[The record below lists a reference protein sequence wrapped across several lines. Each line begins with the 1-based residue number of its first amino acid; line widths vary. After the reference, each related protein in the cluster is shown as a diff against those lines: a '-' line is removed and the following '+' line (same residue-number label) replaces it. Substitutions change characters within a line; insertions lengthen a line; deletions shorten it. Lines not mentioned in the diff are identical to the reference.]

1 MSIGDHGRG
10 IEDPDLDLTEP
21 DLVRGSRR
29 YGVGAP
35 LGVGG
40 ERRAL
45 DRTSDRVDVEPSGQ
59 GGRDRYRRGE
69 EALVEGREGRLEA
82 HFERDVSAI
91 VQYRC
96 R

>member
-10 IEDPDLDLTEP
+10 IEDPDLDLPEP
-21 DLVRGSRR
+21 DLVRGGRR
-29 YGVGAP
+29 YGVGAA
-35 LGVGG
+35 LGVGV

-45 DRTSDRVDVEPSGQ
+45 DRTGDRVDVEPCGQ

-69 EALVEGREGRLEA
+69 EALVEGREGGLEA
-82 HFERDVSAI
+82 HLERDVSAI